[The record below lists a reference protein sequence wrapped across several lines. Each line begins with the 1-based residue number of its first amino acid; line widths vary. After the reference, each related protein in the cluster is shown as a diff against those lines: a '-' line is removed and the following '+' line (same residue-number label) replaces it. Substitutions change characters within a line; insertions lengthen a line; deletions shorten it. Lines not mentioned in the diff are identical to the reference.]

1 MPEGPE
7 IKRVADEL
15 AAVLVGEKVVEVTF
29 AFAHLK
35 GYEKELTGRRVR
47 QVRPRGKALLTEF
60 NGGLTI
66 YSHNQLYGRWVIVE
80 RGQIPQTDRQLR
92 LALHTKEHACLLYSA
107 SDIEL
112 LDKEGVACHSFLNR
126 LGPDVLETTEKSMG
140 DRYGETAFQGRQ
152 LGALL
157 LDQNFLAGLGN
168 YLRSEILFMARVYPL
183 ALLGSLDKKQR
194 AALAQQT
201 LRLTR
206 QSYKTEGVTNDLKSY
221 KILRRAGRSFAQS
234 RYWVFDREGEP
245 CYECGTAVVKTSV
258 SGRRL
263 YYCLRCQVE

>member
-126 LGPDVLETTEKSMG
+126 LGPDVLSGSSTRRAIARPKFSRRVG
-140 DRYGETAFQGRQ
+140 QLSAQRDSLYGPRVSAGAVGFSRQ
-152 LGALL
+152 
-157 LDQNFLAGLGN
+157 
-168 YLRSEILFMARVYPL
+168 
-183 ALLGSLDKKQR
+183 K
-194 AALAQQT
+194 AA
-201 LRLTR
+201 
-206 QSYKTEGVTNDLKSY
+206 
-221 KILRRAGRSFAQS
+221 RRAGAADAETNSTVVQ
-234 RYWVFDREGEP
+234 DR
-245 CYECGTAVVKTSV
+245 
-258 SGRRL
+258 GRDQRPKEL
-263 YYCLRCQVE
+263 

>member
-140 DRYGETAFQGRQ
+140 
-152 LGALL
+152 
-157 LDQNFLAGLGN
+157 
-168 YLRSEILFMARVYPL
+168 P
-183 ALLGSLDKKQR
+183 LDKKQR